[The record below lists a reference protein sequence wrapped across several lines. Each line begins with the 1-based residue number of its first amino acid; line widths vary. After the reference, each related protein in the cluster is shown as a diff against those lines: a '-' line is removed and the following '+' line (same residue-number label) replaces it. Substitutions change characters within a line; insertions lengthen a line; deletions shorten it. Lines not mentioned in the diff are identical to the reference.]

1 MTTTDTITAGASPA
15 QADRVPDLAE
25 EAPAMTTTATTA
37 PTAGSHRAEADPIVY
52 RPLDAAW
59 GDADALAQL
68 RAIRAER
75 TAGYE
80 RDLAMA
86 EAVDARDRARRRA
99 ERQDRANRRGH
110 GRRGGLWGLLPA

>member
-1 MTTTDTITAGASPA
+1 MTTIAARTAAT
-15 QADRVPDLAE
+15 
-25 EAPAMTTTATTA
+25 APA
-37 PTAGSHRAEADPIVY
+37 AGSHRAEADPIVY

-86 EAVDARDRARRRA
+86 EAIDARDRARRRA